1 MKSIE
6 KLLQKKITKYT
17 KLNEKSPSKKYINK
31 INKYNALLDEELEKE
46 FTNAVGTIP
55 KPQPVVNKPKQSE
68 FVLQLEKE
76 LEELNKQEQQDV
88 LSKIKSLNALI
99 KKDNK
104 TIKQQKKLA
113 QLKIAD
119 INKFIFE
126 DKSGID
132 MKPIKYIYKLKSHFN
147 IEYKTT
153 KPLKMGGQVDIYK
166 PNAPVGVQD
175 GNIEP
180 LSQTVYK
187 IYLSILKKYP
197 QGAEI
202 AIKFN
207 LYVEDPETKETKY
220 YNVVLHNPKSIAD
233 IVKTLNEKIRDKHL
247 QGYLLP
253 IVREVVFYSF
263 GLNIKG
269 GCSSGCYK
277 SEQMTYCGN
286 TIKLI
291 SPKST
296 NNNCLFMCFLK
307 SLNLNGNKYNLNKLR
322 TELNIPEGEIDIK
335 YIDDIAKYFDCGY
348 ILLNQKQEII
358 KHRDLVNKPTVHIL
372 LMDNHYFIAKEHNL
386 VQCALCK
393 HKYYTSN
400 EHKCNIDNVKYY
412 NKQVL
417 NKRNDNIVSNYVL
430 LDKNVIT
437 PDTMVFFDLET
448 FQDNNCHTPYACG
461 WSVGKSQ
468 DINIS
473 YGKKCCESL
482 IEYLKKESNKI
493 VCAYNGSGFDFYIL
507 LNLLK
512 DSGYDIHNII
522 LSNGSIL
529 GFNFGN
535 GHKVFDLYRFINSNL
550 DGACKAY
557 NIKNCKM
564 KFDVLKIQS
573 WELAEK
579 YRNEVEPYLKY
590 DVLSLSELFFT
601 FNEFIYKMESVNITR
616 FTTLSHMS
624 YTLWQSTIEDVI
636 ELPDLEKY
644 NFIKRATYGARCY
657 PNRKNYKSKSYDD
670 IISGNVKYDEVI
682 KSGDYIFNA
691 DATSLYP
698 ASMAGFE
705 LLETVYPTGSSIWS
719 DKPKEQY
726 DNKKIGFYEIDYEP
740 PRDIIVPILPRKTE
754 VGGLEWSLYN
764 GSGVFTNIDIKNA
777 IDAGYK
783 ITFKNRCLVYSNS
796 NNVFKKFI
804 HKFYK
809 MKEEAEIEN
818 NKVKRNIAKL
828 LLNSMYGKTLQKA
841 IFSQTQIINNYS
853 ELMKFF
859 REHKITDISDLD
871 ENKILISGECLDK
884 EKRITKPCQLGAFV
898 LAYSRTVMLIY
909 MKAIDPKLK
918 THIFTYTDT
927 DSLHILGEHAE
938 KLKKLGYIKDK
949 SNSSLGFLCS
959 DIDDEGIIINETN
972 LAPKCY
978 FYEYLDNKQ
987 SLHINENG
995 TKKAKG
1001 IPKKCLNHTMYFEY
1015 DKKDIICEFSG
1026 LRRKH
1031 KNLTSKDRA
1040 NNLNH
1045 FSIIN
1050 STQTRQF
1057 MKNDWKGMIL
1067 KDNFYYPKGYK
1078 F

>member
-1 MKSIE
+1 MSYQ
-6 KLLQKKITKYT
+6 KLLEKKLKKYT
-17 KLNEKSPSKKYINK
+17 KLNEKSNSQKYINK
-31 INKYNALLDEELEKE
+31 IKKYDKLLDEELEKE
-46 FTNAVGTIP
+46 FKLKVGEVP
-55 KPQPVVNKPKQSE
+55 KYTKKQPVKDA

-76 LEELNKQEQQDV
+76 LEDLNVSEQKELLKKFKALKEQ
-88 LSKIKSLNALI
+88 I
-99 KKDNK
+99 KKDN
-104 TIKQQKKLA
+104 IKIKKQKVDMEG
-113 QLKIAD
+113 KIKD
-119 INKFIFE
+119 INNFIIN
-126 DKSGID
+126 DKTGIN
-132 MKPIKYIYKLKSHFN
+132 MKPIKHIVKQKHHFK
-147 IEYKTT
+147 IDYKTT
-153 KPLKMGGQVDIYK
+153 KPLITLGGIVDIYT
-166 PNAPVGVQD
+166 PSDNVGVISNVQP
-175 GNIEP
+175 ISEMVFK
-180 LSQTVYK
+180 LYSK
-187 IYLSILKKYP
+187 IKKQYQ

-202 AIKFN
+202 TIKFN
-207 LYVEDPETKETKY
+207 MYIEDTEEKITKY
-220 YNVVLHNPKSIAD
+220 FNVVIQNPKSYIE
-233 IVKTLNEKIRDKHL
+233 IIKKLNEKVRDRFIH
-247 QGYLLP
+247 GYLEP
-253 IVREVVFYSF
+253 ILREVVFYSF
-263 GLNIKG
+263 GLPVAG
-269 GCSSGCYK
+269 GCNSCYK

-291 SPKST
+291 SPKSS

-307 SLNLNGNKYNLNKLR
+307 SLNLNGNKYNLTKIRN
-322 TELNIPEGEIDIK
+322 ELNIPEGEIDIK
-335 YIDDIAKYFDCGY
+335 YVDDIAKYFNCGY
-348 ILLNQKQEII
+348 ILLNQQQEII

-372 LMDNHYFIAKEHNL
+372 LMDNHYYITKEHNL
-386 VQCALCK
+386 IQCPLCK

-417 NKRNDNIVSNYVL
+417 NKKNDNIVNNYVV
-430 LDKNVIT
+430 LDKNLINS
-437 PDTMVFFDLET
+437 DTMVFFDLET
-448 FQDNNCHTPYACG
+448 FQDNNSHTPYACG
-461 WSVGKSQ
+461 WSVGKSENV
-468 DINIS
+468 NIS
-473 YGKKCCESL
+473 YGKNCCNSL
-482 IEYLKKESNKI
+482 IEYLNKESNKI

-512 DSGYDIHNII
+512 DSGNDIHNII

-535 GHKVFDLYRFINSNL
+535 GHKVFDLYRFINSSL

-557 NIKNCKM
+557 NIKNSKI

-573 WELAEK
+573 WDLAEK

-601 FNEFIYKMESVNITR
+601 FNEFIFKMESVNITR

-657 PNRKNYKSKSYDD
+657 PNRKNYTSKFYNDV
-670 IISGNVKYDEVI
+670 ISGKVKYEEVI

-705 LLETVYPTGSSIWS
+705 LLDTVYPTGSSLWS

-726 DNKKIGFYEIDYEP
+726 ENNKIGFYEIDFEAP
-740 PRDIIVPILPRKTE
+740 KNIIVPILPRKTID
-754 VGGLEWSLYN
+754 GGLEWSLLN
-764 GSGVFTNIDIKNA
+764 GSGVYTNIDIKNA
-777 IDAGYK
+777 INVGYK
-783 ITFKNRCLVYSNS
+783 ITFKNRCLVYTNS
-796 NNVFKKFI
+796 NNVFKSFI

-809 MKEEAEIEN
+809 MKDEAEAEN

-841 IFSQTQIINNYS
+841 IFNETQIINNYT

-859 REHKITDISDLD
+859 REHTITDISDLD
-871 ENKILISGECLDK
+871 EHKILISGECIDK
-884 EKRITKPCQLGAFV
+884 EKRISKPCQLGAFV
-898 LAYSRTVMLIY
+898 LAYSRSVMLIY
-909 MKAIDPKLK
+909 MKAIDPTLK

-949 SNSSLGFLCS
+949 SKSSLGFLCS
-959 DIDDEGIIINETN
+959 DIDNEGIIINETN

-978 FYEYLDNKQ
+978 FYEYIDNKNE
-987 SLHINENG
+987 LHINENG
-995 TKKAKG
+995 TTKAKG
-1001 IPKKCLNHTMYFEY
+1001 IPHKCLDYKFYTEY
-1015 DKKDIICEFSG
+1015 DKRDIICEFSG

-1031 KNLTSKDRA
+1031 KNLTSKDKEK
-1040 NNLNH
+1040 NLKH

-1057 MKNDWKGMIL
+1057 MKNEWKGMIF